1 MAVDDTPNPVEVTAS
16 GAAQQIAGPQHS
28 GTDTVHPAPLPSDP
42 TGTASASLT
51 GTVPAAL
58 DLGWTMADL
67 AAAVAHPVTVGDLE
81 RILPT
86 EHELDRLPRSRLQ
99 AVRISYLSAT
109 LGGLLP
115 AGEEPMPVG
124 ELHTLQTRLDGNEVD
139 WAAAKSDLEQLHLK
153 FLDALACAGRPL
165 ILAYQLGR
173 SLRDTTYLPDQERAG
188 ELEGK
193 EFDPEHAGIP
203 KTVAKLR
210 QELRRDRVVTLQGWL
225 DALAPNFPAD
235 TAAVVKTSLGRWSDW
250 SGAALDD
257 AQPGA
262 LKKKESKD
270 ALANV
275 GTQALLQQGDVWL
288 NLLVGTQSLDGL
300 LTPEAHAAAGEAA
313 LARSA
318 RIIRRVVRHYWVA
331 IALLVLAA
339 AGLTAWAGVYL
350 TGAGKVWTQIATIG
364 SALGITAKGIG
375 NRIARLAGAGE
386 RPIYQAE
393 TIDAYAWAI
402 TAIPST
408 TLDRTGRRVL
418 RRSGIQKLTPLGRA

>member
-1 MAVDDTPNPVEVTAS
+1 MAVDDTLNPVEGTAA
-16 GAAQQIAGPQHS
+16 GAARQIAVPQHA
-28 GTDTVHPAPLPSDP
+28 GTETGHPAPLASDP
-42 TGTASASLT
+42 AGTTSASLH

-67 AAAVAHPVTVGDLE
+67 AAAVAHLVTIGDLE

-86 EHELDRLPRSRLQ
+86 EHELDRLRHSRLQ
-99 AVRISYLSAT
+99 AVRISCLSAT

-115 AGEEPMPVG
+115 AGTEPMPAE
-124 ELHTLQTRLDGNEVD
+124 ELASLQNEIGRKRGRLGSCQVR
-139 WAAAKSDLEQLHLK
+139 SDLEQLHLRL
-153 FLDALACAGRPL
+153 LDTLACAGRPL

-173 SLRDTTYLPDQERAG
+173 SLRDTTYLPDQERAS

-193 EFDPEHAGIP
+193 AFDPEHVRIP

-210 QELRRDRVVTLQGWL
+210 QELRRDRVGTLQGWL
-225 DALAPNFPAD
+225 DALAPDFPAD
-235 TAAVVKTSLGRWSDW
+235 TVAVVKTSLGRWSDW
-250 SGAALDD
+250 SAAALDD

-262 LKKKESKD
+262 LTKKETKD
-270 ALANV
+270 ALVNV
-275 GTQALLQQGDVWL
+275 RTQALLQQGDV

-300 LTPEAHAAAGEAA
+300 LTPEARVAAGEAA

-408 TLDRTGRRVL
+408 TLDSTGS
-418 RRSGIQKLTPLGRA
+418 RS

>member
-1 MAVDDTPNPVEVTAS
+1 MAVDDTPDQVEATAT
-16 GAAQQIAGPQHS
+16 GAAQRTGGAQHPGS
-28 GTDTVHPAPLPSDP
+28 GTAHPVALPSNP
-42 TGTASASLT
+42 AGAAPASPT
-51 GTVPAAL
+51 GTVPVAL

-67 AAAVAHPVTVGDLE
+67 AAAVARPVKIGDLE

-86 EHELDRLPRSRLQ
+86 EHELDRLPRAKLQ
-99 AVRISYLSAT
+99 AVRISCLNST

-115 AGEEPMPVG
+115 AGREPMPAQEVD
-124 ELHTLQTRLDGNEVD
+124 TLQTRLNGGVVD
-139 WAAAKSDLEQLHLK
+139 WTAAKSDLEQLHLK
-153 FLDALACAGRPL
+153 LLDALACAGRPL
-165 ILAYQLGR
+165 ILAYQLGG
-173 SLRDTTYLPDQERAG
+173 SLRDTTYLPDLERAA
-188 ELEGK
+188 ELDGK
-193 EFDPEHAGIP
+193 TFGPEHAQIP

-210 QELRRDRVVTLQGWL
+210 QELCRDRVVTLQGWL
-225 DALAPNFPAD
+225 DTLAPAFPAN

-250 SGAALDD
+250 SAAALDD
-257 AQPGA
+257 TQPGA
-262 LKKKESKD
+262 LTKKQTKD

-275 GTQALLQQGDVWL
+275 GTQALLQQGDVWM
-288 NLLVGTQSLDGL
+288 NILVGTQSLDGL
-300 LTPEAHAAAGEAA
+300 LTPEARVAAGEAS

-331 IALLVLAA
+331 IALLVLTA
-339 AGLTAWAGVYL
+339 AGLTAWAGAYL

-393 TIDAYAWAI
+393 TIDAYAWAM

-408 TLDRTGRRVL
+408 TLNGTGKRAL
-418 RRSGIQKLTPLGRA
+418 RNSGIQKLTPLGRA